1 MNDNALT
8 ADIVVLTGLNT
19 IVWSINLW
27 IVLYHL
33 GVV

>member
-1 MNDNALT
+1 MNPLT
-8 ADIVVLTGLNT
+8 TDIVLLTGLNV

-27 IVLYHL
+27 IVLYNL